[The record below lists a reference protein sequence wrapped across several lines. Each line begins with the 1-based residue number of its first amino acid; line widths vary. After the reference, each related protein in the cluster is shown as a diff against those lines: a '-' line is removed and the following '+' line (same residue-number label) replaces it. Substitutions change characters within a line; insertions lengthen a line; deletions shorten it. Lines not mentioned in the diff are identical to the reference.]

1 MPSAYGDLDRP
12 PLDAAE
18 LTRALILPGS
28 RWRSVEV
35 VEETESTN
43 SDVAARAAAGEP
55 EGLVLVA
62 ESQVGGRGRLGR
74 TWIAPPRSGVTMS
87 VLLRPALPST
97 AWPWLPLLTG
107 VAVVEAVRR
116 SSDLDT
122 SLKWPND
129 VLVHDRKL
137 AGILLERVD
146 TSSGPAAVIGV
157 GLNVSLRADEL
168 AVPTATSLLLEGVVA
183 PNRSLV
189 LREVLRVLQVL
200 YDAWTVAGG
209 DASAGLAAS
218 YSRRCSTI
226 GKQVRVALP
235 SGETLR
241 GRAVRVDGGGRLV
254 VVTASG
260 EVAVAAGDVSHVRS
274 VAGS

>member
-168 AVPTATSLLLEGVVA
+168 TVPTATSLLLEGVVA

>member
-12 PLDAAE
+12 PLDAAG

-43 SDVAARAAAGEP
+43 SEVAARAAAGEP
-55 EGLVLVA
+55 EGLVMVA

-74 TWIAPPRSGVTMS
+74 SWVAPPRSGVTMS

-116 SSDLDT
+116 SSDLDA

-129 VLVHDRKL
+129 VLVRDRKL
-137 AGILLERVD
+137 AGILLERVG
-146 TSSGPAAVIGV
+146 TPSGPAAVIGV

-168 AVPTATSLLLEGVVA
+168 PVPTATSLLLEGVVA
-183 PNRSLV
+183 PNRTLV

-200 YDAWTVAGG
+200 YDAWTGAGG
-209 DASAGLAAS
+209 DAAAGLAAS
-218 YSRRCSTI
+218 YSRRCGTI

-235 SGETLR
+235 SGERLG

-254 VVTASG
+254 VATASG
-260 EVAVAAGDVSHVRS
+260 EVAVAAGDVSHVRT

>member
-1 MPSAYGDLDRP
+1 MPSAYGDLDRA

-137 AGILLERVD
+137 AGILLERVG

>member
-18 LTRALILPGS
+18 LTRALTPPGS

-168 AVPTATSLLLEGVVA
+168 AVPTATSLLLEGVVT